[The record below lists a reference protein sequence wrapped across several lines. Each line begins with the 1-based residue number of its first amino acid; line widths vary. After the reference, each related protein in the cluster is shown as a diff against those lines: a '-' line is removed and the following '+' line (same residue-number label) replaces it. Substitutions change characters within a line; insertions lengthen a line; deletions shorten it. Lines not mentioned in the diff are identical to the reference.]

1 MAKEFK
7 KNIRGA
13 YELYANKKV
22 SAQRVMLLLYRR

>member
-1 MAKEFK
+1 MIDFK

-22 SAQRVMLLLYRR
+22 SAQKGYVTII